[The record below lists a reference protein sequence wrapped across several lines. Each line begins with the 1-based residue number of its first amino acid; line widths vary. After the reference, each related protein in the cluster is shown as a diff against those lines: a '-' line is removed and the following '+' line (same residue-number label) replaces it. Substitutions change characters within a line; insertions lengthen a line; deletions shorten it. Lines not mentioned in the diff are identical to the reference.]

1 MGLGLYFELGRSWPE
16 LRRRIVFMTGDTL
29 TASVADFL
37 RETTAPVLEKPM
49 QVEALLRAVE
59 QALA

>member
-1 MGLGLYFELGRSWPE
+1 
-16 LRRRIVFMTGDTL
+16 MTGDTL
-29 TASVADFL
+29 TASVAGFL
-37 RETTAPVLEKPM
+37 RETNAPVLEKPM